1 MKLLVFLVMVTSNI
15 EGLIFREDQFTDM
28 TQACLKSDGKP
39 IRHILNADNPAMYV
53 SVDSNHDIK
62 KFKRAERTR
71 LFKKITADQYNQKR
85 FLQDLADGRRQWL
98 TDLKIIQ
105 DLAQSRKIHL
115 DLDKD
120 GMIDQNATE
129 HFDCI
134 LHFETELPRGEKFVE
149 KYDALS
155 LFIIE
160 YHPSQA
166 AKIGLIKKPEVE
178 IMTLGHQGFSKKK
191 VHKTAD
197 YSTKLW
203 PGNNPN
209 FLLSGQLTGLDTSDF
224 KTKVDPEHLVK
235 PESLHSTFDRPASVT
250 VNLKRWY
257 YDSHIYIVITS
268 YKYLRNGERCQE
280 GKEFDCFSYNF
291 LSPSTDRMCISTNL
305 ACDGVP
311 NCGQSFLPNQD
322 ENCFKIHWSSVLLSL
337 VSYILLAITL
347 LLCLSCFARV
357 LIQWSVRSSLA
368 ELRTVNS
375 PTGSFR
381 SSSRFFSFLGT
392 TFSGRWERPP
402 PTYDEALKH
411 INPDLARPTAPPP
424 YNDSGLSGH
433 RGSNASHGIIET
445 PPPEYDSH
453 DGIGLNR
460 VLSFEAE
467 DAVAS
472 NSPRL
477 HHHRSKHRG
486 HHSRNKNKTVTTADV
501 LATSVSA
508 EALLLSSPPMYR
520 SRAEAA
526 SSPMSPVTLTSVEIN
541 ETVPMTRGLEDVSPS
556 RFSSNSINTV
566 ILNPGV
572 VSASSKSSA
581 ASDRQVDEGENDIR
595 T

>member
-1 MKLLVFLVMVTSNI
+1 MKILLVFLFGMASNRGSR
-15 EGLIFREDQFTDM
+15 GLIFREDQFTDM

-178 IMTLGHQGFSKKK
+178 IMTLGHQGFSRKQ

-311 NCGQSFLPNQD
+311 NCGQSFLPNQVIITFLTVF
-322 ENCFKIHWSSVLLSL
+322 EN
-337 VSYILLAITL
+337 
-347 LLCLSCFARV
+347 
-357 LIQWSVRSSLA
+357 
-368 ELRTVNS
+368 
-375 PTGSFR
+375 P
-381 SSSRFFSFLGT
+381 
-392 TFSGRWERPP
+392 
-402 PTYDEALKH
+402 
-411 INPDLARPTAPPP
+411 
-424 YNDSGLSGH
+424 
-433 RGSNASHGIIET
+433 
-445 PPPEYDSH
+445 
-453 DGIGLNR
+453 
-460 VLSFEAE
+460 
-467 DAVAS
+467 
-472 NSPRL
+472 
-477 HHHRSKHRG
+477 
-486 HHSRNKNKTVTTADV
+486 
-501 LATSVSA
+501 
-508 EALLLSSPPMYR
+508 
-520 SRAEAA
+520 
-526 SSPMSPVTLTSVEIN
+526 
-541 ETVPMTRGLEDVSPS
+541 
-556 RFSSNSINTV
+556 
-566 ILNPGV
+566 
-572 VSASSKSSA
+572 SKSLTL
-581 ASDRQVDEGENDIR
+581 QHCEL
-595 T
+595 

>member
-1 MKLLVFLVMVTSNI
+1 M
-15 EGLIFREDQFTDM
+15 IF
-28 TQACLKSDGKP
+28 
-39 IRHILNADNPAMYV
+39 
-53 SVDSNHDIK
+53 
-62 KFKRAERTR
+62 
-71 LFKKITADQYNQKR
+71 
-85 FLQDLADGRRQWL
+85 
-98 TDLKIIQ
+98 
-105 DLAQSRKIHL
+105 
-115 DLDKD
+115 
-120 GMIDQNATE
+120 
-129 HFDCI
+129 
-134 LHFETELPRGEKFVE
+134 
-149 KYDALS
+149 
-155 LFIIE
+155 
-160 YHPSQA
+160 
-166 AKIGLIKKPEVE
+166 
-178 IMTLGHQGFSKKK
+178 
-191 VHKTAD
+191 
-197 YSTKLW
+197 
-203 PGNNPN
+203 
-209 FLLSGQLTGLDTSDF
+209 
-224 KTKVDPEHLVK
+224 
-235 PESLHSTFDRPASVT
+235 
-250 VNLKRWY
+250 
-257 YDSHIYIVITS
+257 
-268 YKYLRNGERCQE
+268 
-280 GKEFDCFSYNF
+280 
-291 LSPSTDRMCISTNL
+291 
-305 ACDGVP
+305 
-311 NCGQSFLPNQD
+311 QD

-477 HHHRSKHRG
+477 HHHRSKNRG